1 MTSGVEVTEESKEK
15 NNEKRKEGLAKKKQ
29 EQSAYNVQVRL
40 SPRVTDTTEWYT
52 ESGTHERVKNTAG
65 DATEGTGSHM
75 HRPAGFMRGRGGRLF
90 VH

>member
-1 MTSGVEVTEESKEK
+1 MKKKKRAWQKKKTGTECLQCSSTT
-15 NNEKRKEGLAKKKQ
+15 LAK
-29 EQSAYNVQVRL
+29 SY
-40 SPRVTDTTEWYT
+40 DTTEWYT
-52 ESGTHERVKNTAG
+52 EGGTHERVKNTAG